1 MDSPLLTGLAGLAHV
16 VAGVGHTPQ
25 LPLPDLLI
33 PLNVLLHNLLRIA
46 NNVSNGNDDE
56 YDTDLVLHGDEAVHH
71 EHLPPELPGELPHA
85 VQQTLHLTLLLS
97 LQSRNCQ
104 I

>member
-33 PLNVLLHNLLRIA
+33 PLNVLLHNLLRIMIKILMIMIMMVTWYSTGMKLSTRSISRLSSL
-46 NNVSNGNDDE
+46 VSC
-56 YDTDLVLHGDEAVHH
+56 
-71 EHLPPELPGELPHA
+71 
-85 VQQTLHLTLLLS
+85 LTLS
-97 LQSRNCQ
+97 SRPSISRCCSA
-104 I
+104 